1 MATKKISYEWL
12 SMINVHSLFLCHFWQ
27 IVKQLDKS
35 EAEYQ
40 IGILSEKQ
48 YENGKE
54 CADFRPNWHSF
65 WETIRNW

>member
-40 IGILSEKQ
+40 IGILSGKQ
-48 YENGKE
+48 FEIGKE
-54 CADFRPNWHSF
+54 CADF
-65 WETIRNW
+65 